1 MKKYTHIKKEERN
14 EISILVNK
22 GYKLR
27 DIAKALDRDVGT
39 ISRELSRNHRKKRGK
54 DGPYEPSTA
63 NHKAYVRRKY
73 AKCQNKKIRENKEM
87 LSYIENGLKNG
98 LSPDV
103 ISGRMVL
110 EQQPFFAS
118 KTAIYEYVYSAYGQ
132 HLCKYLPSKKYNR
145 KPHNKSYVKK
155 VMIPN
160 RVGIELRNEEIN
172 TKSTYGHWEG
182 DTIVSGK
189 QHHTTTALAVLYE
202 RKARYIKAEN
212 ISSLKPD
219 VYNQAVINMSKGI
232 PLFLSCTLDNGIENT
247 HHTDLKTKLNIDTYF
262 CDPYSSWQKPGV
274 ENANKL
280 IRRFIPKG
288 ANINNYSNRYIQ
300 NNINKL
306 NNIPRKSLGY
316 KTPAEVMHENNLLV
330 VNNLK
335 LVDNRHLLERAL
347 VALRG

>member
-22 GYKLR
+22 GYKIT
-27 DIAKALDRDVGT
+27 DIAQALGRDAGT
-39 ISRELSRNHRKKRGK
+39 ISRELSRNHKRRYGI
-54 DGPYEPSTA
+54 DGPYEALAA

-87 LSYIENGLKNG
+87 LTYIENGLKRE
-98 LSPDV
+98 LSPDI

-110 EQQPFFAS
+110 EQQPFYSS
-118 KTAIYEYVYSAYGQ
+118 KTAIYEYVYSPYGQ
-132 HLCKYLPSKKYNR
+132 HLCRYLPSQRYDK
-145 KPHNKSYVKK
+145 KPHGKKKSVK

-160 RVGIELRNEEIN
+160 RVGIELRNAEIN
-172 TKSTYGHWEG
+172 TKSTYGHYEG

-189 QHHTTTALAVLYE
+189 QHHTTTSLSVLYE
-202 RKARYIKAEN
+202 RKARYIKAEK
-212 ISSLKPD
+212 IISLKPD
-219 VYNQAVINMSKGI
+219 IHNQAIINMSKNI
-232 PLFLSCTLDNGIENT
+232 QLFLSCTFDNGIENT
-247 HHTDLKTKLNIDTYF
+247 HHADLKAKLNIDTYF

-288 ANINNYSNRYIQ
+288 ANINKYSNRYIQ
-300 NNINKL
+300 YNINKL
-306 NNIPRKSLGY
+306 NNTPRKILGY
-316 KTPAEVMHENNLLV
+316 KTPTEVMVENNLLV
-330 VNNLK
+330 VNNIK
-335 LVDNRHLLERAL
+335 LVDNGHQLENAF